1 MSATTY
7 EEETGVDESN
17 KGGSPERNDAN
28 QLDPNGSVPNHSHSD
43 SGTSERDTSER
54 GTSNPRQA
62 AERLIEAGADIADL
76 VTVFKLLADET
87 RLKIL
92 FILREAEEMNV
103 LDLCGILGQRQ
114 PSVSHHLALLRVN
127 GLIGMRR
134 DGKHNF
140 YRMRPSRLDEVV
152 RTVLKVAPGRNGVSD
167 GAQDT
172 GQFSQADRDV

>member
-17 KGGSPERNDAN
+17 NGGSPEQSDAN
-28 QLDPNGSVPNHSHSD
+28 QHDPIRSDANHSD
-43 SGTSERDTSER
+43 PKSGH
-54 GTSNPRQA
+54 A
-62 AERLIEAGADIADL
+62 ADRLIEASGDIAGL

-140 YRMRPSRLDEVV
+140 YRMQPSRLDEVV
-152 RTVLKVAPGRNGVSD
+152 RTVLKVAPDRNGATD
-167 GAQDT
+167 DAQGA
-172 GQFSQADRDV
+172 GEFSQADRDA